1 MEKDLWRSIHQDAYE
16 LAMPARNP
24 YSGNSKRPQSMERL
38 YDSTAVHS
46 VFRLANRLLMEL
58 TPPEQI
64 WFDLKAGPL
73 AEMAAKQRKETGEAE
88 LEKLNEFLGTLV
100 PMLAMVF
107 RSGNFVSSIWESY
120 LDMIITNTGAMLCLE
135 NSETDIE
142 PVYFENVPQAE
153 IAIDEGP
160 HGMDIYRRRKIK
172 IRMIERLW
180 SDAKL
185 PEDLQKIMREA
196 KSGEDPEVELLEV
209 TYKDV
214 KAPLWYYEILW
225 KKDNDPQRLVSRQ
238 YTSNPWIVFRWSKIP
253 GTPYGMGPVLLSL
266 PDIRTAN
273 RAMEMVLKNAALAM
287 AGMYMVE
294 DDGVVN
300 IDQLRVIEGG
310 MIPVASTGGAGRSPS
325 MASLDTGRNFDIG
338 QIVMEDLR
346 TNIKKGMFDNALPP
360 LDGNVRSATEIIQ
373 RIRELT
379 ADIGGAIG
387 RIVHELIVPLV
398 RRVADILVRRGMLD
412 PIAQNIDQYNLKV
425 QVNSPLARV
434 QQMNNVE
441 RVVQWHEIGAALG
454 GAEMMFLASDIET
467 VIPWIGDQIGV
478 PDHLMRDQASR
489 EALQKQVAQIIAA
502 QQMQTANANQIPV
515 AEAA

>member
-1 MEKDLWRSIHQDAYE
+1 
-16 LAMPARNP
+16 
-24 YSGNSKRPQSMERL
+24 
-38 YDSTAVHS
+38 
-46 VFRLANRLLMEL
+46 
-58 TPPEQI
+58 
-64 WFDLKAGPL
+64 
-73 AEMAAKQRKETGEAE
+73 
-88 LEKLNEFLGTLV
+88 
-100 PMLAMVF
+100 
-107 RSGNFVSSIWESY
+107 
-120 LDMIITNTGAMLCLE
+120 
-135 NSETDIE
+135 
-142 PVYFENVPQAE
+142 
-153 IAIDEGP
+153 
-160 HGMDIYRRRKIK
+160 
-172 IRMIERLW
+172 
-180 SDAKL
+180 
-185 PEDLQKIMREA
+185 
-196 KSGEDPEVELLEV
+196 
-209 TYKDV
+209 
-214 KAPLWYYEILW
+214 
-225 KKDNDPQRLVSRQ
+225 
-238 YTSNPWIVFRWSKIP
+238 
-253 GTPYGMGPVLLSL
+253 
-266 PDIRTAN
+266 
-273 RAMEMVLKNAALAM
+273 
-287 AGMYMVE
+287 
-294 DDGVVN
+294 
-300 IDQLRVIEGG
+300 
-310 MIPVASTGGAGRSPS
+310 